1 RQERVNGEVGK
12 QWARDAAL
20 RRASRVALAT
30 TDAPGPVAVIP
41 FLDRRFQPQLDQPQ
55 HAPVHN
61 ATSYRFQKLVMW
73 NRIEVAGQI
82 GVDHVGVAPAYQ
94 PAHFFDRVH
103 RSAGGGGAGRH
114 NPQVP
119 PRILVPAG
127 VGRRLPP
134 PVPGWS
140 DCRAVAPR
148 PRVLRSPP
156 AALGQA
162 DTSSRLVPRAGP
174 LATPPSPT
182 L

>member
-1 RQERVNGEVGK
+1 M
-12 QWARDAAL
+12 
-20 RRASRVALAT
+20 RASRVALAT

-103 RSAGGGGAGRH
+103 RSADGAVAVDIILEVRLEDWFQHEFGGSLHHPIPDGR
-114 NPQVP
+114 NAERSLAP
-119 PRILVPAG
+119 
-127 VGRRLPP
+127 RRLTF
-134 PVPGWS
+134 S
-140 DCRAVAPR
+140 
-148 PRVLRSPP
+148 SSP
-156 AALGQA
+156 AARGQA
-162 DTSSRLVPRAGP
+162 DTSSRSVPRAGP
-174 LATPPSPT
+174 LATPSSPT
-182 L
+182 LRLPRSSFHPHPLLPH